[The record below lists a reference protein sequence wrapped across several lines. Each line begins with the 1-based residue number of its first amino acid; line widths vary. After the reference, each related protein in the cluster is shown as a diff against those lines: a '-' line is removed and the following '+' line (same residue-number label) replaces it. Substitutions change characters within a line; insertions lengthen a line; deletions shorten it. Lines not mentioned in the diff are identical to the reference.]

1 MNTDNIKPT
10 DSSFCRIM
18 KPIYLVSKMAG
29 LWPQSFLRASPGVT
43 VLDIGYLIV
52 LYAMYF
58 FFILV
63 NTNAKLWDYYMKPFE
78 SDILR
83 YGLQTH
89 LVNGLFLGVVIVTIN
104 VVQYQK
110 KWDYMEL
117 LDNVTKVVEQE
128 FHVRY
133 PIRVVQTFIVIVIS
147 SELIYLVVI
156 LAGYYYLIDQ
166 TLNITTKYLYASYYM
181 MNISLLALINEYIYF
196 TVHIRRLFMIVNRLL
211 KQLLLGDTNESNE
224 TVLLDQNRKSKTPT
238 IAYDEIF
245 TVYGRAGGRKIGDAN
260 AGGMVKS
267 KGPPKVTMVAP
278 ASAGFNKLSATT
290 VYTTYITQ
298 LKIDN
303 QSSMETILKTVN
315 RLSVLHYHLCDA
327 IRLVNRISSLSL
339 MFHFGAMFVFL
350 VFGLFTIYKA
360 FNSGTWAFRIM
371 AIANGAWIAFYL
383 VGILSVIT
391 ATTAAQTS
399 GRMTGDIVHQIIRKH
414 QNHFSVEVI
423 EKLSTL
429 SLQVTMRDMS
439 FSCGLFNFDWSLFGS
454 ILSALAMYLVFL
466 IQFDVAPPVGLNSP
480 NLTIP
485 SIELIDFEV

>member
-1 MNTDNIKPT
+1 MENANVKPT

-18 KPIYLVSKMAG
+18 KPIYLVSKLAG
-29 LWPQSFLRASPGVT
+29 LWPQSYLRASPGVT
-43 VLDIGYLIV
+43 VLDIAYLLV
-52 LYAMYF
+52 LYAMFF

-63 NTNAKLWDYYMKPFE
+63 NSNAKLWDYYMQPFE

-89 LVNGLFLGVVIVTIN
+89 LVNGLFLGVISVTIN
-104 VVQYQK
+104 VVQYKK

-117 LDNVTKVVEQE
+117 LDSLTKVVEQE

-133 PIRVVQTFIVIVIS
+133 PVRVVQTFIIFIIGCEVA
-147 SELIYLVVI
+147 YLVVI
-156 LAGYYYLIDQ
+156 LGGYYYLIDR

-181 MNISLLALINEYIYF
+181 MNISLLALINEHNYF
-196 TVHIRRLFMIVNRLL
+196 TIHIRRLFMIVNRLL
-211 KQLLLGDTNESNE
+211 KQLLLGDCCSND
-224 TVLLDQNRKSKTPT
+224 TVLLNQNRKSKTPT

-245 TVYGRAGGRKIGDAN
+245 TIYGRGGQKFAETDG
-260 AGGMVKS
+260 GGMVKRN
-267 KGPPKVTMVAP
+267 GPPKVTMVAP
-278 ASAGFNKLSATT
+278 ASAEFNKLSTTT

-298 LKIDN
+298 LKIDSN
-303 QSSMETILKTVN
+303 SSMDTILKTVN

-327 IRLVNRISSLSL
+327 IRMVNRITSMSL

-360 FNSGTWAFRIM
+360 FKSGSWIFQIM
-371 AIANGAWIAFYL
+371 AMANGAWIAFYIAA
-383 VGILSVIT
+383 ILSVIT
-391 ATTAAQTS
+391 ATTATQNS
-399 GRMTGDIVHQIIRKH
+399 GRQTGDIVHQIIRKH
-414 QNHFSVEVI
+414 QNNFSTDVI

-429 SLQVTMRDMS
+429 SLQVKMRDMS

-454 ILSALAMYLVFL
+454 ILSAMAMYLVFL
-466 IQFDVAPPVGLNSP
+466 IQFDVSPPIGLNSS

-485 SIELIDFEV
+485 SIEVIDFGV

>member
-1 MNTDNIKPT
+1 MNTDTIKPT

-18 KPIYLVSKMAG
+18 KPIYLVSKMSG

-156 LAGYYYLIDQ
+156 LGGYYYLIDQ

-211 KQLLLGDTNESNE
+211 KQLLLGDNESNE

-290 VYTTYITQ
+290 VYTTYITK
-298 LKIDN
+298 LKIDT

-383 VGILSVIT
+383 AAILSVIT

-414 QNHFSVEVI
+414 QNHFSVDVI
-423 EKLSTL
+423 EKIPRKMAMLEGTL
-429 SLQVTMRDMS
+429 SKWTNVMKGWQYRWFVLDENA
-439 FSCGLFNFDWSLFGS
+439 GL
-454 ILSALAMYLVFL
+454 LSYY
-466 IQFDVAPPVGLNSP
+466 
-480 NLTIP
+480 TR
-485 SIELIDFEV
+485 